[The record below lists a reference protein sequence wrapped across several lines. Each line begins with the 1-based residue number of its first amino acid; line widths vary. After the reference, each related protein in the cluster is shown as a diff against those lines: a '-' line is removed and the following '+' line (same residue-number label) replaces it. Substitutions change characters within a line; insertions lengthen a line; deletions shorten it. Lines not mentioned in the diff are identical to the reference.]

1 VTVAGEIEKLGPS
14 MTCEEV
20 QRELSNYLDRELPVK
35 VRVEMQEHFRTCER
49 CATLLQD
56 TRDIVLALSDE
67 RLVDVPPGYSTRL
80 YSKLKAKLRGPRS
93 SVARNVSPKIPLGI
107 TEDEVDLGSHLIY
120 FWQSEEEFTHGVRF
134 LEPGLMGADHCVVF
148 GHDEATERVFRT
160 LQAKGF
166 DAKSLTQQRRITL
179 LRREAPAGTT
189 LSDIEDVFKAAVRA
203 GAPAI
208 RYLGNLGFGEAPLP
222 GKGIE
227 DVLELEARVTSLTK
241 RFPAVVVCMYDVNT
255 LPGRLI
261 LKGGFQTHP
270 LAVCSD
276 HLINNPYY
284 IREAEFLPEIH
295 RAE

>member
-1 VTVAGEIEKLGPS
+1 

-20 QRELSNYLDRELPVK
+20 QRELSNYLDHELPVE
-35 VRVEMQEHFRTCER
+35 VFAEMADHFRNCER

-56 TRDIVLALSDE
+56 TRDIVLALGDE
-67 RLVDVPPGYSTRL
+67 RLADVPHGYTTRL
-80 YSKLKAKLRGPRS
+80 YRKLKAHLQGSAPGIAVAAPRQ
-93 SVARNVSPKIPLGI
+93 IPLGI
-107 TEDEVDLGSHLIY
+107 TADGIDLGSHLIY
-120 FWQSEEEFTHGVRF
+120 FWLSDEEFAQGVRF
-134 LEPGLMGADHCVVF
+134 LEPGLLGGDYCVVF
-148 GHDEATERVFRT
+148 GHDEATERVFRL

-166 DAKSLTQQRRITL
+166 DTESLTRQRRITL
-179 LRREAPAGTT
+179 LRRESPAGTT

-227 DVLELEARVTSLTK
+227 DVLELEARVTSLAK
-241 RFPAVVVCMYDVNT
+241 RFPAVVACMYDVNT

-270 LAVCSD
+270 AAVCGD
-276 HLINNPYY
+276 HLIHNPYF
-284 IREAEFLPEIH
+284 IPEDDFLREIH
-295 RAE
+295 RTE